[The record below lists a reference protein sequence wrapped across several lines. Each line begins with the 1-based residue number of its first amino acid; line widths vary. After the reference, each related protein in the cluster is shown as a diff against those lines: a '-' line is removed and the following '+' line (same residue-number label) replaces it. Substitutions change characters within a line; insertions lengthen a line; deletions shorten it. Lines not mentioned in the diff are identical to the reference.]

1 MIVMRMIAND
11 SSDHNEDKEEDYDA
25 DDAENKEILMMQVM
39 MQGVVRN
46 VGGSRRQARGFG
58 ALGADSCN
66 LPPAPYSSPPSC
78 CACPPSGW
86 S

>member
-1 MIVMRMIAND
+1 MIANNSCD
-11 SSDHNEDKEEDYDA
+11 QNEDEGEEDYNAGDK
-25 DDAENKEILMMQVM
+25 EKKEILMMQVM